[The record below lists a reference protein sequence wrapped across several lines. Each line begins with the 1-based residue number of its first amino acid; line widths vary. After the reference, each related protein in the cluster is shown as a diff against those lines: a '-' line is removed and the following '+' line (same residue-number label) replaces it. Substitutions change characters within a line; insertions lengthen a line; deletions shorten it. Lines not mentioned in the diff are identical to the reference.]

1 MDFVVAVKGCLSFCL
16 SALSIYTLHWIC
28 SSESMRASSWC
39 STVSS
44 SVLIKGYRLLRETFL
59 SFDLAFVYKCRVVR
73 WCAWVVGIAMGI
85 LLHGNRVAM
94 VLIKS
99 INVPVMSAVHIWNYT
114 HKLYTYG
121 FNYIIDSDVFL
132 MWKIQRNCEIRNSV
146 VSDIK
151 AIRCQINCCQTLP
164 LVLYYTC
171 TERCNVYFF
180 LFFWRM

>member
-1 MDFVVAVKGCLSFCL
+1 MICHCCNNDNTLWTLLLLWKAVCLSVCLLYRSIFCL
-16 SALSIYTLHWIC
+16 DIYLSLSVYPSIYTLHWIC

-73 WCAWVVGIAMGI
+73 WIAWGVGIAMGI

-132 MWKIQRNCEIRNSV
+132 MWKIQRNN
-146 VSDIK
+146 K
-151 AIRCQINCCQTLP
+151 FCCTR
-164 LVLYYTC
+164 Y
-171 TERCNVYFF
+171 
-180 LFFWRM
+180 